1 LKEKEGLKREIERQ
15 SFMAQARNDDLSKG
29 ELERLRQEFNAL
41 VSVDQ
46 ERLIES
52 VIAKGTASE
61 SDLEKLKDIK

>member
-1 LKEKEGLKREIERQ
+1 
-15 SFMAQARNDDLSKG
+15 MAQARNDDLSKG